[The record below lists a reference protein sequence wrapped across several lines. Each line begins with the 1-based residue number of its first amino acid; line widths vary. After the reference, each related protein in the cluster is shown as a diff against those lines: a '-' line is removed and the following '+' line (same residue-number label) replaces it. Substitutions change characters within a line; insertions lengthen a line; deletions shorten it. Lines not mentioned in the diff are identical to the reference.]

1 MPIQTDTS
9 VSPYF
14 DDYSEQK
21 DYYKVLFRPGVAV
34 QARELNQLQSIL
46 QNQIERFGNNIFKQG
61 TIVDGCDIT
70 FHSSL
75 RYVKIRDVEVSA
87 ESEAV
92 DVNRYKG
99 YRVKNQ
105 QNNLEAAIITATPGF
120 ESTAPNLNTLYIRY
134 LNTGASN
141 QATFGVSEQLT
152 VFDPVIPIEKITIDQ
167 DGGSTGF
174 VSTDRVVILSA
185 ITVANAAAAGFTAGS
200 YVTNGI
206 ANVQIIDIVN
216 NNTLR
221 IAPYATDL
229 KSGDVTK
236 WTFTVDTPVQASANV
251 QTSIVSII
259 GSGAS
264 ASITTAGTGT
274 VTSISIA
281 NRGSGYTIPPTI
293 SIASPNASIAQ
304 IQGFSATPQTELAKI
319 TVASSSL
326 PTGNSYAMTVGEGVI
341 YQKGYFSRVA
351 EQLVIIEKY
360 NNVPND
366 ISVGFE
372 TQEEVINSNQDDSLL
387 DNATGA
393 PNYTA
398 PGANRLKLTPKL
410 TVISKAEADARE
422 DWLYVAEFSNGNP
435 YKQNR
440 QTVYNVIGKEMNR
453 RFNETAGSYV
463 TNQFLLQTKNTPS
476 FADEATK
483 FNVLIDPG
491 VAFING
497 ARVETLLNYEAPIN
511 KGTSTQQVT
520 NGNISLNYGNYV
532 KVNEVGG
539 YFLFQT
545 GDRVSLYDTAKGYI
559 TNNVT
564 RTPTTAGSLIGTARI
579 RSVVYDSGV
588 PGTASC
594 VYRLYLFDINMN
606 IGKNFSDV
614 RSIFYDGVDNKRK
627 AVCDTVLENGNA
639 VIKDNINSSLLYYAG
654 NPAIV
659 NASSIGYI
667 YRTSRAD
674 TETQLINNENNFT
687 IGLGDNETFPYSG
700 GPLSSTQLRDIIVIP
715 LANSQSSSVKTG
727 TVVANTTSNTVT
739 GTGTKFVSEY
749 RVGDYIRFDHPVGDS
764 AFGQISSIAND
775 TIMFITSIPT
785 FTVAAN
791 THRLYYPAFSPIDLD
806 RPGRGA
812 TVTPDGQ
819 QQLTVTIDRL
829 IIDGEF
835 AITYN
840 VRQSNIIPVTKTVN
854 RNRYVRLCMAN
865 NVQANTGPW
874 PLGVADAFRLKKVYR
889 GANATFGSSGSVDV
903 TQNFYIDHNQTE
915 DYYGI
920 SYLYQKPGTNL
931 GLTSSDWLLVQFDH
945 FSATAEGLKAPGSS
959 PTYSINDAA
968 TLNAIGGTINTVE
981 IPEVYGAR
989 GTYYDLRDQFDFRP
1003 VSSTTATPSTDF
1015 LIAPLNPLDQG
1026 SATRFSTADKKFPAP
1041 DSELSATINY
1051 YVGRSDRV
1059 IIDESAQFRVIS
1071 GTPGSNEPPAAPENA
1086 LSINVLKIP
1095 PYPSLPYQLSTEM
1108 IEFIDTKIANEKYGT
1123 RRINDYRVTT
1133 AQTDKDRANIQP
1145 RGYTMVDIGKLERRI
1160 QDLEYYTAL
1169 TLTELQ
1175 AQKRPLPGFDGAD
1188 RFKFGFFVDSFENYT
1203 YSDTSNPAYAASI
1216 VDGYLSPF
1224 VRELNIEMRSATGD
1238 DGVLPYIEENYIT
1251 QTRATDGP
1259 LVANTVETVT
1269 QIITSVIQEQRNRS
1283 NSDSGNVYE
1292 EFFYQFST
1300 KTGPV
1305 EFYINARDNGVAVE
1319 FSQSD
1324 TPDGPWTTTIA
1335 SSVLTA
1341 NSQSA
1346 GGGITR
1352 NDITAKGLSRLNGGR
1367 QIEKLGSLQR
1377 REGIPAGTSWGPFI
1391 KDQFK
1396 LLYTYDPASGVYVR
1410 VRVYKGKKVGG
1421 FLQNSKSG
1429 TFGYK
1434 LFYPTDT
1441 TINQTQIT
1449 QTTNFGLNYNGF
1461 VIPNNTLTDLV

>member
-21 DYYKVLFRPGVAV
+21 DFYKILFRPGVAV

-61 TIVDGCDIT
+61 TIIDGCDIT
-70 FHSSL
+70 FHSAL
-75 RYVKIRDVEVSA
+75 KYVKIRDIETNA
-87 ESEAV
+87 NAV

-105 QNNLEAAIITATPGF
+105 SGLEAAIITVTPGF
-120 ESTAPNLNTLYIRY
+120 ESTNPNLNTLYLRY
-134 LNTGASN
+134 LNTGNTGISD
-141 QATFGVSEQLT
+141 QAIFAQSEQLT
-152 VFDPVIPIEKITIDQ
+152 VFNPDVPIEKINVDV
-167 DGGSTGF
+167 GF
-174 VSTDRVVILSA
+174 SSAGFATDDKVVILSA
-185 ITVANAAAAGFTAGS
+185 ITVQNVAGFAAPGQVTDGAGANAIIVEVVAN
-200 YVTNGI
+200 TN
-206 ANVQIIDIVN
+206 IIKIKPLV
-216 NNTLR
+216 
-221 IAPYATDL
+221 ADL
-229 KSGDVTK
+229 KSGDTAK
-236 WTFTVDTPVQASANV
+236 WTFAPSANLYTTNNV
-251 QTSIVSII
+251 STSIVSII

-264 ASITTAGTGT
+264 ATITTGGTGA
-274 VTSISIA
+274 VTSINVLEGGA
-281 NRGSGYTIPPTI
+281 GYTTLPHI
-293 SIASPNASIAQ
+293 SISSPNASNSQ
-304 IQGFSATPQTELAKI
+304 IDAFKATPQTELAKV
-319 TVASSSL
+319 TVAPGSISGV
-326 PTGNSYAMTVGEGVI
+326 TGNSYAMTVGEGVI
-341 YQKGYFSRVA
+341 FQKGYFSRVA

-360 NNVPND
+360 NNVPD
-366 ISVGFE
+366 SISVGFE

-410 TVISKAEADARE
+410 TVISKAEADTRE

-463 TNQFLLQTKNTPS
+463 TNQFLLQTKNTTT

-497 ARVETLLNYEAPIN
+497 ARIETLLNYEAPIN
-511 KGTSTQQVT
+511 KGTDTQQIT
-520 NGNISLNYGNYV
+520 NGNISLNFGNYV
-532 KVNEVGG
+532 KVNQVGG
-539 YFLFQT
+539 HFLFNT
-545 GDRVSLYDTAKGYI
+545 GGLVSLYDTAKQYI
-559 TNNVT
+559 TTSVAT
-564 RTPTTAGSLIGTARI
+564 TPAAVGTLIGTSRI
-579 RSVVYDSGV
+579 RSVVYDSGI

-606 IGKNFSDV
+606 VGKNFNDV
-614 RSIFYDGVDNKRK
+614 RSIFYNGDVK

-639 VIKDNINSSLLYYAG
+639 VIKDNINSSLIYPAG
-654 NPAIV
+654 VPAVANIS
-659 NASSIGYI
+659 NIGYI
-667 YRTSRAD
+667 YRTSKQANVASGSILQI
-674 TETQLINNENNFT
+674 TAGTGES
-687 IGLGDNETFPYSG
+687 FPYS

-715 LANSQSSSVKTG
+715 LESYQPAAVKSG
-727 TVVANTTSNTVT
+727 TVAASNTSNTVT

-749 RVGDYIRFDHPVGDS
+749 RVGDYIRFNPASGPVVP
-764 AFGQISSIAND
+764 FGLITSIAND
-775 TIMFITSIPT
+775 TFMSLSSNASALAT
-785 FTVAAN
+785 AN
-791 THRLYYPAFSPIDLD
+791 THGYYYPAFVPIDLD
-806 RPGRGA
+806 RPNRGA
-812 TVTPDGQ
+812 NVNSNS
-819 QQLTVTIDRL
+819 LNLTIDSMDRP
-829 IIDGEF
+829 
-835 AITYN
+835 AQYMTTYN
-840 VRQSNIIPVTKTVN
+840 VRRSDVAPVEKTVN
-854 RNRYVRLCMAN
+854 RGRYVRLCMAN
-865 NVQANTGPW
+865 NVQAETGPW
-874 PLGVADAFRLKKVYR
+874 ALGVPDVFRLKKVYR
-889 GANATFGSSGSVDV
+889 GSNAIFGNTATADV

-920 SYLYQKPGTNL
+920 SYLYQKPGTDL

-945 FSATAEGLKAPGSS
+945 FTTPSEGLKCQGNPR
-959 PTYSINDAA
+959 TYNINDAV
-968 TLNAIGGTINTVE
+968 TLSNANGSINTVE

-1003 VSSTTATPSTDF
+1003 AAVSTATPNIDF
-1015 LIAPLNPLDQG
+1015 LLAPLNPLDQG
-1026 SATRFSTADKKFPAP
+1026 PATRFNAVDKKFPAP

-1051 YVGRSDRV
+1051 YVGRSDRI
-1059 IIDESAQFRVIS
+1059 IIDESTQFRVIG
-1071 GTPGSNEPPAAPENA
+1071 GTPGSNEPSAPPENA

-1095 PYPSLPYQLSTEM
+1095 PYPSLPYQLSTQM
-1108 IEFIDTKIANEKYGT
+1108 IEYVDTKIANEKYGT

-1203 YSDTSNPAYAASI
+1203 YSETSDPAYAATI

-1224 VRELNIEMRSATGD
+1224 VRELNIEMRSITGD
-1238 DGVLPYIEENYIT
+1238 DSVLPYIEENYIT

-1300 KTGPV
+1300 KSGPV

-1324 TPDGPWTTTIA
+1324 APDGPWTTTIA
-1335 SSVLTA
+1335 SSVLTQDA
-1341 NSQSA
+1341 QPE

-1352 NDITAKGLSRLNGGR
+1352 NDIIAKGLSRLNGGR
-1367 QIEKLGSLQR
+1367 QIEKLDSLQR
-1377 REGIPAGTSWGPFI
+1377 RIGIPAGTSWGPFI

-1396 LLYTYDPASGVYVR
+1396 LLYTHDPDLGVYVR
-1410 VRVYKGKKVGG
+1410 VRIYKGKKVGG

-1441 TINQTQIT
+1441 VVNQTQIT
-1449 QTTNFGLNYNGF
+1449 PTTNFGLNYSGF

>member
-21 DYYKVLFRPGVAV
+21 DYYKILFRPGVAV

-61 TIVDGCDIT
+61 TIIDGCDIT

-75 RYVKIRDVEVSA
+75 QYVKIRDIETTSD
-87 ESEAV
+87 AV

-105 QNNLEAAIITATPGF
+105 LDAVPLEAVIITTAPGF
-120 ESTAPNLNTLYIRY
+120 ESTAPNLNTLFVRY
-134 LNTGASN
+134 LNTGFNSSN
-141 QATFGVSEQLT
+141 VAQATFSASEQLT
-152 VFDPVIPIEKITIDQ
+152 VYDPDTPIEKITIVN
-167 DGGSTGF
+167 GSSGF
-174 VSTDRVVILSA
+174 VTDDKVIILSA
-185 ITVANAAAAGFTAGS
+185 ITVANAVGFVADS
-200 YVTNGI
+200 YISDGT
-206 ANVQIIDIVN
+206 ANVQIKEIVN
-216 NNTLR
+216 TNTLR
-221 IAPYATDL
+221 VAPYVADL
-229 KSGDVTK
+229 KSGDVSK
-236 WTFTVDTPVQASANV
+236 WTFNTN
-251 QTSIVSII
+251 TSVSTAGAITTQIVSII

-264 ASITTAGTGT
+264 ASIATAGTGAI
-274 VTSISIA
+274 TSI
-281 NRGSGYTIPPTI
+281 NVVEGGTGYTTLPTI
-293 SIASPNASIAQ
+293 SIASPNASNNQ
-304 IQGFSATPQTELAKI
+304 ISNFSATSQTELAKI
-319 TVASSSL
+319 TVA
-326 PTGNSYAMTVGEGVI
+326 PTGATGNSYAMTVGEGVI
-341 YQKGYFSRVA
+341 FQKGYFSRVA

-360 NNVPND
+360 TNTPD
-366 ISVGFE
+366 SISVGFE
-372 TQEEVINSNQDDSLL
+372 TQEDIVSSNQDESLL

-393 PNYTA
+393 PNFTA

-410 TVISKAEADARE
+410 TVISKAEADSRE

-463 TNQFLLQTKNTPS
+463 TNQFLLQTKNTTN
-476 FADEATK
+476 FVDEATK

-497 ARVETLLNYEAPIN
+497 ARVETLLNYEAPID
-511 KGTSTQQVT
+511 KGTNTLQVT

-539 YFLFQT
+539 HFLFKT
-545 GDRVSLYDTAKGYI
+545 GGLVSLYDTSKRYI
-559 TNNVT
+559 TT
-564 RTPTTAGSLIGTARI
+564 STATTPAAAGNLIGSSRI
-579 RSVVYDSGV
+579 RSIVYDSGV

-614 RSIFYDGVDNKRK
+614 RSIFYDGTIK
-627 AVCDTVLENGNA
+627 AICDTVLENGNA
-639 VIKDNINSSLLYYAG
+639 VIKDNINSSLIYYSG
-654 NPAIV
+654 NPAV
-659 NASSIGYI
+659 VDASSIGYI
-667 YRTSRAD
+667 YRTSKED
-674 TETQLINNENNFT
+674 ITVSSGNKIT
-687 IGLGDNETFPYSG
+687 ISATSLSSNATFPYSG
-700 GPLSSTQLRDIIVIP
+700 QLSSTQLRDIIVVP
-715 LANSQSSSVKTG
+715 LASYQPAATKTG
-727 TVVANTTSNTVT
+727 TVSAAVTSNTVT

-749 RVGDYIRFDHPVGDS
+749 RVGDYIRFNPSSGAVP
-764 AFGQISSIAND
+764 FGLISSIAND
-775 TIMFITSIPT
+775 TIMYLSSNATA
-785 FTVAAN
+785 VATTN
-791 THRLYYPAFSPIDLD
+791 THGYYYPAYTPIDLD
-806 RPGRGA
+806 RPDRGA
-812 TVTPDGQ
+812 NVNSSKTELEITTD
-819 QQLTVTIDRL
+819 LMTIPASY
-829 IIDGEF
+829 IATF
-835 AITYN
+835 N
-840 VRQSNIIPVTKTVN
+840 VRQSNESPVPKTVN
-854 RNRYVRLCMAN
+854 RDRYVRLCMAN
-865 NVQANTGPW
+865 NVQAEAGPW
-874 PLGVADAFRLKKVYR
+874 ALGVADAFRLKKVYR
-889 GANATFGSSGSVDV
+889 GANSTFGTAGGTDI

-920 SYLYQKPGTNL
+920 SYLYQKPGTDL
-931 GLTSSDWLLVQFDH
+931 GLSASDWLLVQFDH
-945 FSATAEGLKAPGSS
+945 FTTAAEGLKAPGASG
-959 PTYSINDAA
+959 TYVIDDTLALSAA
-968 TLNAIGGTINTVE
+968 TSSINTVE

-1003 VSSTTATPSTDF
+1003 MVTATVTPANNALS
-1015 LIAPLNPLDQG
+1015 APLNPLDQG
-1026 SATRFSTADKKFPAP
+1026 PATRFGVADKKFPAP

-1051 YVGRSDRV
+1051 YVGRSDRI

-1071 GTPGSNEPPAAPENA
+1071 GTPGSSEPPASPENA

-1095 PYPSLPYQLSTEM
+1095 PYPSLPYQLSNEM
-1108 IEFIDTKIANEKYGT
+1108 IAYVDTKIANEKYGT

-1203 YSDTSNPAYAASI
+1203 YSDTSNPAYTASI

-1224 VRELNIEMRSATGD
+1224 VRELNIEMRSITGD
-1238 DGVLPYIEENYIT
+1238 DGVLPYVEENYIT

-1292 EFFYQFST
+1292 EFFYQFSS
-1300 KTGPV
+1300 KSGPV
-1305 EFYINARDNGVAVE
+1305 EFYINARDNSIGAE
-1319 FSQSD
+1319 ISQSD
-1324 TPDGPWTTTIA
+1324 TPDGPWTTTYTSADPNAVAIA
-1335 SSVLTA
+1335 QV
-1341 NSQSA
+1341 
-1346 GGGITR
+1346 
-1352 NDITAKGLSRLNGGR
+1352 DITSKGLSRLNGGR
-1367 QIEKLGSLQR
+1367 KIEHPGSLQR
-1377 REGIPAGTSWGPFI
+1377 RSIPTGTTWGTFL

-1396 LLYTYDPASGVYVR
+1396 LLYTHEPDLGVYVR
-1410 VRVYKGKKVGG
+1410 VRVYKGTKVGG

-1441 TINQTQIT
+1441 VVNQTRIT
-1449 QTTNFGLNYNGF
+1449 PTTNFRLDYNGF